1 MRRDSYENRIE
12 GKIIKTLITNHPQI
26 TSYYSRILS
35 VRMGGENTNQNAD
48 KKSFGRDVGKL
59 VTGTIVA
66 QAVGICLMP
75 IITRIFG
82 PDIYGVASVFIS
94 IVSILTVVSCMR
106 YELAILLPKEQ
117 KEAGGVFLACLGV
130 LLCFTIVLIP
140 VFLFFGDRI
149 VNLFNAPELSSYV
162 LLIPLLVFIDGLYL
176 ALRYWNTRNK
186 RFGTQAATQALQS
199 ITGNGC
205 KLGLGFAGQIH
216 ALSLILAQIMGQLLG
231 TIILLIRALRTDF
244 VVLKNSF
251 SLLNIKTQMT
261 RYRKFPLID
270 TWSNLM
276 NVISWQLPVL
286 MLSGF
291 FSPAIAGLYTLGFQM
306 IQMPMSFIGGS
317 IRQVFLQRGAV
328 AKHDGTL
335 SHLTEEICSVLI
347 MLAVMPF
354 LLLGIVGGDLFGLV
368 FGAEWYEAGVFA
380 QILALWAMIWFVAS
394 IMSELIYVM
403 EYQGFGFFYN
413 VLNLS
418 TRFLSLLI
426 GGIVGNVY
434 LGLFLFM
441 ASGVFVY
448 GFMGYVVVRC
458 SGGSFAVIWRNVRKA
473 VLVSAAGA
481 GVVLCLSLSGVFSGW
496 FVCVAAVGVGVGY
509 VGWLVLKEKRVR
521 EYLGCG

>member
-1 MRRDSYENRIE
+1 MGDSVESQKN
-12 GKIIKTLITNHPQI
+12 
-26 TSYYSRILS
+26 
-35 VRMGGENTNQNAD
+35 D

-59 VTGTIVA
+59 VTGTIIA
-66 QAVGICLMP
+66 QAVGICLTP
-75 IITRIFG
+75 VITRIFS
-82 PDIYGVASVFIS
+82 PEIYGVASVFIS
-94 IVSILTVVSCMR
+94 IVSILTVISCMR
-106 YELAILLPKEQ
+106 YELAILLPKNQ
-117 KEAGGVFLACLGV
+117 KEAGGVFLACIGV
-130 LLCFTIVLIP
+130 LICFTAVLIP

-149 VNLFNAPELSSYV
+149 INLFNTPELSPYV

-199 ITGNGC
+199 ITGSGC
-205 KLGLGFAGQIH
+205 KLGFGLLGHIH
-216 ALSLILAQIMGQLLG
+216 ALSLIAAQISGQLLG
-231 TIILLIRALRTDF
+231 TSILLIRALRADF
-244 VVLKNSF
+244 AILKESC
-251 SLLNIKTQMT
+251 SLSNIKSQMV

-291 FSPAIAGLYTLGFQM
+291 FSPVIAGLYTLGFQM

-335 SHLTEEICSVLI
+335 PQLTEEICSVLI
-347 MLAVMPF
+347 MISVMPF
-354 LLLGIVGGDLFGLV
+354 LLLGVVGGDLFGLV
-368 FGAEWYEAGVFA
+368 FGSEWYEAGVFA

-403 EYQGFGFFYN
+403 EFQGFGFFYN

-441 ASGVFVY
+441 VSGVFVY
-448 GFMGYVVVRC
+448 GFMGYVVVGR

-473 VLVSAAGA
+473 VLVSVLGA
-481 GVVLCLSLSGVFSGW
+481 GVVFCLSLSGVLPEWS
-496 FVCVAAVGVGVGY
+496 VCVVAVGVGVAY
-509 VGWLVLKEKRVR
+509 VGWLVLREKRVR
-521 EYLGCG
+521 GYLGRG

>member
-1 MRRDSYENRIE
+1 MGDSVESQKN
-12 GKIIKTLITNHPQI
+12 
-26 TSYYSRILS
+26 
-35 VRMGGENTNQNAD
+35 D

-59 VTGTIVA
+59 VTGTIIA
-66 QAVGICLMP
+66 QAVGICLTP
-75 IITRIFG
+75 IITRIFS
-82 PDIYGVASVFIS
+82 PEIYGVASVFIS
-94 IVSILTVVSCMR
+94 IVSILTVISCMR
-106 YELAILLPKEQ
+106 YELAILLPKNQ
-117 KEAGGVFLACLGV
+117 KEAGGVFLACIGV
-130 LLCFTIVLIP
+130 LICFTAVLIP

-149 VNLFNAPELSSYV
+149 INLFNAPELSPYV

-186 RFGTQAATQALQS
+186 RFGTQATTQALQS
-199 ITGNGC
+199 ITGSGC
-205 KLGLGFAGQIH
+205 KLGLGLVGQIH
-216 ALSLILAQIMGQLLG
+216 ALSLIAAQIAGQILG
-231 TIILLIRALRTDF
+231 TIILLIRGLRADF
-244 VVLKNSF
+244 AILKESC
-251 SLLNIKTQMT
+251 SLSNIKSQMV

-291 FSPAIAGLYTLGFQM
+291 FSPVIAGLYTLGFQM

-335 SHLTEEICSVLI
+335 PQLTEEICSVII
-347 MLAVMPF
+347 MIAVMPF
-354 LLLGIVGGDLFGLV
+354 LLLGVIGGDLFGLV
-368 FGAEWYEAGVFA
+368 FGSEWYEAGVFA
-380 QILALWAMIWFVAS
+380 QILALWAMVWFVAS

-403 EYQGFGFFYN
+403 EFQGFGFFYN

-441 ASGVFVY
+441 ISGVFVY
-448 GFMGYVVVRC
+448 GFMGSVVVRR
-458 SGGSFAVIWRNVRKA
+458 SGGSFAVIWQNVRKA

-481 GVVLCLSLSGVFSGW
+481 GLVFCLRLSGVLPEW
-496 FVCVAAVGVGVGY
+496 VVCIVAVGLGVAY

-521 EYLGCG
+521 GYLGWG

>member
-1 MRRDSYENRIE
+1 MGDSVESQKN
-12 GKIIKTLITNHPQI
+12 
-26 TSYYSRILS
+26 
-35 VRMGGENTNQNAD
+35 D

-59 VTGTIVA
+59 VTGTIIA
-66 QAVGICLMP
+66 QAVGICLTP
-75 IITRIFG
+75 IITRIFS

-94 IVSILTVVSCMR
+94 IVSILTVISCMR
-106 YELAILLPKEQ
+106 YELAILLPKNQ
-117 KEAGGVFLACLGV
+117 KEAGGVFLACIGV
-130 LLCFTIVLIP
+130 LLCFSAVLIP
-140 VFLFFGDRI
+140 VFLFFGEGI
-149 VNLFNAPELSSYV
+149 VHLFNAPELSPYV

-199 ITGNGC
+199 ITGSGC
-205 KLGLGFAGQIH
+205 KLGLGLVGQIH
-216 ALSLILAQIMGQLLG
+216 ALSLIAAQIAGQILG
-231 TIILLIRALRTDF
+231 TIILLIRGLRADF
-244 VVLKNSF
+244 AILKESC
-251 SLLNIKTQMT
+251 SLPNIKSQMV

-291 FSPAIAGLYTLGFQM
+291 FSPVIAGLYTLGFQM
-306 IQMPMSFIGGS
+306 IQMPMSFVGGS

-335 SHLTEEICSVLI
+335 PQLTEEICSVLI
-347 MLAVMPF
+347 MIAVMPF
-354 LLLGIVGGDLFGLV
+354 LLLGVIGGDLFGLV
-368 FGAEWYEAGVFA
+368 FGSEWYEAGVFA

-403 EYQGFGFFYN
+403 EFQGFGFFYN

-426 GGIVGNVY
+426 GGILGNVY
-434 LGLFLFM
+434 LGLFLFTV
-441 ASGVFVY
+441 SGVFVY
-448 GFMGYVVVRC
+448 GFMGFVVVRR
-458 SGGSFAVIWRNVRKA
+458 SGASFAVIWRNVQKA
-473 VLVSAAGA
+473 VLASVVGA
-481 GVVLCLSLSGVFSGW
+481 GLVLSLSLSGVLPGW
-496 FVCVAAVGVGVGY
+496 VVCVAAVGVGVVY

-521 EYLGCG
+521 GYLGWG